1 MVDPQKE
8 SKEPDDDA
16 ARAELSR
23 LLRQSPANLPRSLLR
38 WLEISSPQRILLCIA
53 VALVAAGLTALV
65 PAEADLGE
73 AGRRSLF
80 ILLLAAGLWLSE
92 AIPAFAVGILIIALQ
107 VLLLDRP
114 GGTLTDDPGDWEAHV
129 LVLGHPLVWLFFGG
143 LVLAAA
149 MSRTGIDRW
158 LASHVLQRFA
168 HRPETLITAVAGI
181 TFALSMLMSNTATT
195 AMMLA
200 LVTPVVSR
208 LDRHDPMALTLV
220 LAIPVGAN
228 LGGMG
233 TLVGTPPNAVAA
245 GALASQAGID
255 INFAQ
260 WLLVGLVP
268 GLVLLGL
275 LLSVL
280 LWRVRGAAV
289 PPAALWQGLD
299 DLDDNNTITHVPHWQ
314 RLTVILTLLLTVSL
328 WLTSGWH
335 GLPAPAVS
343 VVPVVILT
351 ATGILDVEA
360 FRRLPYDVLF
370 LLAGGLALGLAVHQT
385 GLAGWLISGIPSDD
399 VPLFLLALA
408 TGGAAVVLSNIMS
421 NTAAANVLVPLAISA
436 APGAPLVVAI
446 PVALC
451 ASAAMAMPVSTPPNA
466 LAFATGLCRTRDF
479 MVLGG
484 VTAIFAPPLA
494 AAWTLYVVRPL
505 LG

>member
-1 MVDPQKE
+1 MVSDPQRN
-8 SKEPDDDA
+8 PDDDA
-16 ARAELSR
+16 ERAQLSR
-23 LLRQSPANLPRSLLR
+23 ILQQSPANLPRSLLR
-38 WLEISSPQRILLCIA
+38 WLEISSPQRVVLFIV
-53 VALVAAGLTALV
+53 VALLAAGLTALV
-65 PAEADLGE
+65 PAEAELGE

-114 GGTLTDDPGDWEAHV
+114 GGSLTDGPGAWETHV

-158 LASHVLQRFA
+158 LASHLLQRFA
-168 HRPETLITAVAGI
+168 HRPETLIAGVAGI
-181 TFALSMLMSNTATT
+181 AFFLSMLMSNTATT

-233 TLVGTPPNAVAA
+233 SLVGTPPNAVAA

-268 GLVLLGL
+268 GLLLLGL
-275 LLSVL
+275 LLGVL
-280 LWRVRGAAV
+280 LWRIRGAAA

-299 DLDDNNTITHVPHWQ
+299 DSDAVAHVPHWE
-314 RLTVILTLLLTVSL
+314 RLTVIGTLLLTVAL

-370 LLAGGLALGLAVHQT
+370 LLAGGLALGHAVHQT

-399 VPLFLLALA
+399 VPLFMLALA
-408 TGGAAVVLSNIMS
+408 TGAAAVVLSNIMS

-466 LAFATGLCRTRDF
+466 LAFATGLCRARDF
-479 MVLGG
+479 LVLGG
-484 VTAIFAPPLA
+484 VTAIAAPPLA

-505 LG
+505 LGQ

>member
-1 MVDPQKE
+1 MNRRPA
-8 SKEPDDDA
+8 PDDEA
-16 ARAELSR
+16 PRAELSR
-23 LLRQSPANLPRSLLR
+23 LLAESPAGLRRSVVG
-38 WLEISSPQRILLCIA
+38 WLEISSPQRIALCAI
-53 VALVAAGLTALV
+53 VALIAAGLTWLV
-65 PAEADLGE
+65 PAEAALGA

-92 AIPAFAVGILIIALQ
+92 AIPAFAVGILIIGLQ

-114 GGTLTDDPGDWEAHV
+114 GGTLTDGPGAWEEHV

-143 LVLAAA
+143 LVLAAG

-158 LASHVLQRFA
+158 LASHVLERFA
-168 HRPETLITAVAGI
+168 SHPASLIGAVAGI
-181 TFALSMLMSNTATT
+181 TFVLSMLMSNTATT

-200 LVTPVVSR
+200 LVTPVISR
-208 LDRHDPMALTLV
+208 LDRGDPMALTLV

-245 GALASQAGID
+245 GALASQAGIE

-260 WLLVGLVP
+260 WLLVGLIP
-268 GLVLLGL
+268 GMILLTLLLG
-275 LLSVL
+275 VL
-280 LWRVRGAAV
+280 LWRVRGARV
-289 PPAALWQGLD
+289 PPAELWQGLSGETGGARTA
-299 DLDDNNTITHVPHWQ
+299 NWE
-314 RLTVILTLLLTVSL
+314 RLTVILTLALTVGL
-328 WLTSGWH
+328 WLSSGVH

-351 ATGILDVEA
+351 ATGILDVDA

-370 LLAGGLALGLAVHQT
+370 LLAGGLALGQAVHET
-385 GLAGWLISGIPSDD
+385 GLAAWLISAIPAED

-408 TGGAAVVLSNIMS
+408 TGAAAVVLSNIMS

-436 APGAPLVVAI
+436 APGAPLVVAL

-466 LAFATGLCRTRDF
+466 LAFATGLCRARDF

-484 VTAIFAPPLA
+484 ITALAAPPLA

>member
-1 MVDPQKE
+1 MTSSQPD
-8 SKEPDDDA
+8 PDDEA

-23 LLRQSPANLPRSLLR
+23 LLAESPANLPKSLLR
-38 WLEISSPQRILLCIA
+38 WLEISSPQRIALCVFVVLL
-53 VALVAAGLTALV
+53 AAGLTWLV
-65 PAEADLGE
+65 PEDAALDV

-114 GGTLTDDPGDWEAHV
+114 GGTLAEGPGDWEAHV

-143 LVLAAA
+143 LVLAAG

-158 LASHVLQRFA
+158 LASNLLERFA
-168 HRPETLITAVAGI
+168 SRPATLIAGVAGI
-181 TFALSMLMSNTATT
+181 AFVLSMLMSNTATT

-208 LDRHDPMALTLV
+208 LERGDPMALTLV

-233 TLVGTPPNAVAA
+233 SLVGTPPNAVAA
-245 GALASQAGID
+245 GALASQAGIE

-260 WLLVGLVP
+260 WLVVGLVP
-268 GLVLLGL
+268 GLLLLGL
-275 LLSVL
+275 LLGVL
-280 LWRVRGAAV
+280 LWRVRGAQA
-289 PPAALWQGLD
+289 PPAELWAGLD
-299 DLDDNNTITHVPHWQ
+299 ADDAQHIPLWE
-314 RLTVILTLLLTVSL
+314 RLTVILTLLLTVTL
-328 WLTSGWH
+328 WLTSGVH

-351 ATGILDVEA
+351 ASGILDVEA

-370 LLAGGLALGLAVHQT
+370 LLAGGLALGAAVHET
-385 GLAGWLISGIPSDD
+385 GLAAWLISGLPAED

-408 TGGAAVVLSNIMS
+408 AGAAAVLLSNIMS

-436 APGAPLVVAI
+436 APGASLVVAL

-466 LAFATGLCRTRDF
+466 LAFATGLCRARDF
-479 MVLGG
+479 LVLGS
-484 VTAIFAPPLA
+484 VTALAAPPLA